1 MFNKHMD
8 FLNIRFYA
16 TDVSLMAEKEQ
27 LVDNVIRLRRAE
39 RVSPTI
45 EDLALVRADLERLI
59 GHTVP
64 RAMAARRLDIS
75 QTALD
80 RWVARGDIPAV
91 MTPRGRREV
100 PLGAL
105 LDLVDDVERHRQK
118 NPDDRHPLGS
128 VLHARRKQAERLK
141 PEAVLPARYR
151 RPEVRHGHRR
161 AELQGLAYHRV
172 VARRLDSRLVVEA
185 RSRLSRWEH
194 EGRID
199 PRYATDWRQVLSWP
213 IPRIKRLISQDSQRA
228 RDLRQNSPFA
238 GVLHER
244 ERQRVLEAVG

>member
-1 MFNKHMD
+1 
-8 FLNIRFYA
+8 
-16 TDVSLMAEKEQ
+16 MADKEQ
-27 LVDNVIRLRRAE
+27 LVDNIVRLRRAE
-39 RVSPTI
+39 RLSPAI
-45 EDLALVRADLERLI
+45 DDLAVVRADLERRI

-64 RAMAARRLDIS
+64 RAMAARRLGIS

-80 RWVARGDIPAV
+80 RWVGRGDIPAV

-105 LDLVDDVERHRQK
+105 LDLVDDLDRHRQES
-118 NPDDRHPLGS
+118 PDDPHPVAS
-128 VLHARRKQAERLK
+128 VLHARSDQAQRLK
-141 PEAVLPARYR
+141 PETLLPAYYR
-151 RPEVRHGHRR
+151 RTKTQHGHRP
-161 AELQGLAYHRV
+161 AELRSLAYHRA
-172 VARRLDSRLVVEA
+172 VARRLDARVVAEA

-194 EGRID
+194 EGHID
-199 PRYATDWRQVLSWP
+199 RRYAEEWRQILSWP

-238 GVLHER
+238 GALNER

>member
-1 MFNKHMD
+1 
-8 FLNIRFYA
+8 
-16 TDVSLMAEKEQ
+16 
-27 LVDNVIRLRRAE
+27 VDNVVRLRRAE
-39 RVSPTI
+39 RVSPAI
-45 EDLALVRADLERLI
+45 EDLALVRADLERRI

-64 RAMAARRLDIS
+64 RAMAARRLGIS

-80 RWVARGDIPAV
+80 RWVGYGDVPTV

-105 LDLVDDVERHRQK
+105 LDLVDDLEGHKQR
-118 NPDDRHPLGS
+118 NPDDPHPLAS
-128 VLHARRKQAERLK
+128 VLHLRRKQADRLK
-141 PEAVLPARYR
+141 PETVLPAYYR
-151 RPEVRHGHRR
+151 RTKTRHGHRP
-161 AELQGLAYHRV
+161 AELRSLAYHRA
-172 VARRLDSRLVVEA
+172 VASRLDSRLVAEA

-194 EGRID
+194 ERRID
-199 PRYATDWRQVLSWP
+199 PRYADEWRRVLSWP

-244 ERQRVLEAVG
+244 ERQRVLEAVR